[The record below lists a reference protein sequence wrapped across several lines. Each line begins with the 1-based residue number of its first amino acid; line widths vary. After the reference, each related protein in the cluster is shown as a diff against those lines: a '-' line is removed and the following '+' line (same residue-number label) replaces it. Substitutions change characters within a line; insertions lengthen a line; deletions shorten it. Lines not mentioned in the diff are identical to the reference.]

1 MKLKLMLYA
10 ALALAAAGCQ
20 TPQVE
25 KPVAPV
31 EKAVPTPTACVSN
44 QTPPPSGYPDTDA
57 ALKAAK
63 NFAERYGLLAR
74 GRILR
79 DQRLAEV
86 EPLIQAC
93 RQP

>member
-1 MKLKLMLYA
+1 MKMKLMICA
-10 ALALAAAGCQ
+10 ALALGAAACQ
-20 TPQVE
+20 TPQAE
-25 KPVAPV
+25 KPAAVA
-31 EKAVPTPTACVSN
+31 EKAVPMPVACVSN